1 MPRTIAFDYSRAIA
15 KATRLFW
22 KNGYVGT
29 SLHKLL
35 KAMKIGEGS
44 FYNTLKSKKQL
55 YIKCLDHYEE
65 TEVRKRSRALM
76 SPPTAS
82 QGIRAQF
89 RSVLDCLDD
98 PHSPS
103 RLCMFAAMASPDVL
117 SDREL
122 RKRIEDRMVNY
133 RTQIAH
139 RLRNDRDRGLLPRDI
154 NPETIASI
162 IATYQ
167 QGIWR
172 MALMD
177 YKRTAFEE
185 QIDVFLK
192 GLGL

>member
-1 MPRTIAFDYSRAIA
+1 MPRTIAFDYRRALD

-22 KNGYVGT
+22 KNGYEGT
-29 SLHKLL
+29 SLHDLL
-35 KAMKIGEGS
+35 KAMKIGESS
-44 FYNTLKSKKQL
+44 FYNTLKSKKHL
-55 YIKCLDHYEE
+55 YIECLNHYEE
-65 TEVRKRSRALM
+65 TEVRKRSQALM

-89 RSVLDCLDD
+89 ASVLDCLDD
-98 PHSPS
+98 PNSPS
-103 RLCMFAAMASPDVL
+103 RLCMFAAMASVDVL

-133 RTQIAH
+133 RSQIAH
-139 RLRNDRDRGLLPRDI
+139 RLRNDRDRGLLPREL

-172 MALMD
+172 MALLD
-177 YKRTAFEE
+177 YNRTAF
-185 QIDVFLK
+185 QGQVDVFLK

>member
-1 MPRTIAFDYSRAIA
+1 MPRTIAFDYRRALD

-22 KNGYVGT
+22 KNGYEGT
-29 SLHKLL
+29 SLHDLL
-35 KAMKIGEGS
+35 KAMKIGESS
-44 FYNTLKSKKQL
+44 FYNTLKSKKHF
-55 YIKCLDHYEE
+55 YIECLNHYEE
-65 TEVRKRSRALM
+65 TEGLKRSQALM
-76 SPPTAS
+76 SPPTVS

-89 RSVLDCLDD
+89 ASVLDCLDD
-98 PHSPS
+98 PNSPS
-103 RLCMFAAMASPDVL
+103 RLCMFAAMASVDVL

-133 RTQIAH
+133 RSQIAH
-139 RLRNDRDRGLLPRDI
+139 RLRNDRDRGLLPREL

-172 MALMD
+172 MALLD
-177 YKRTAFEE
+177 YNRTAFEG
-185 QIDVFLK
+185 QVDVFLK